1 MTCVDAG
8 KIHLGREKR
17 RPIPPPQPLPKGP
30 LILVLRRQSET
41 PREGPALFP
50 SPQETVFFGVFA
62 RQVIAFGSTR
72 GSEPRSPSAESLV
85 PDAAKRSAPAGPRRP
100 LQGAVLPRRLLTA
113 FVLAC

>member
-50 SPQETVFFGVFA
+50 SPQETVFL
-62 RQVIAFGSTR
+62 AFSLDR
-72 GSEPRSPSAESLV
+72 LSPSARL
-85 PDAAKRSAPAGPRRP
+85 AGASRGRRRP
-100 LQGAVLPRRLLTA
+100 SLLSRTPQNALLPPVRGDLCRALFCRGAS
-113 FVLAC
+113 